1 MSKVIDDAP
10 SVRGN
15 GEQFVSKLTTGHIIV
30 LIIANASPLGAIIG
44 MGPLAFMMGGAG
56 LPPAFLLAG
65 VVILCFA
72 LGYAQLIKHIPG
84 EGAFYK
90 YIQTIFGH
98 RAGVASAFV
107 AAFSYTMLTISLA
120 SATGYF
126 TNLLFQSYG
135 IHLGWELW
143 ALIAFVLVNMLGA
156 YSADIGASV
165 LLWIVILE
173 FLLLLVLDVAIG
185 GQSGAAA
192 FPLEI
197 FTADVISHEG
207 FSVCLMV
214 AFMSFIGFEAAS
226 LYSGE
231 AKNADSSV
239 PKALLGAVLVVAV
252 FYFITSW
259 ALVGAVG
266 IDKVQNTAQ
275 GMQGEMVIN
284 LIQQYVGGNFAQLT
298 NILFCNSSLVCY
310 LALHNAS
317 ARYVRIL
324 ATNGYLPP
332 GLGKISVKTNAP
344 VNASLFVSLFVA
356 AALIVPA
363 VLGIDPYVV
372 LSGGAAA
379 VSTFGIL
386 LLQALVA
393 LGCVIFFRKRKHART
408 FSTFLAPILACAG
421 LSLAA
426 SLIPQ
431 NFTLLSGFDN
441 RLINLSPAIVGAVF
455 MVGWWLGKRR
465 RAVCTG
471 DTLGE

>member
-1 MSKVIDDAP
+1 MPKVIDDAP
-10 SVRGN
+10 SARGN
-15 GEQFVSKLTTGHIIV
+15 GEHFMGKLTTGHIIV

-56 LPPAFLLAG
+56 LPLAFLLAG

-72 LGYAQLIKHIPG
+72 LCYAQLIKHIPG

-98 RAGVASAFV
+98 RVGVASAFM
-107 AAFSYTMLTISLA
+107 AAFSYLMLTISLA

-135 IHLGWELW
+135 VNLGWEIW
-143 ALIAFVLVNMLGA
+143 AVIAFVLVNILGA

-165 LLWIVILE
+165 LSWIVILE
-173 FLLLLVLDVAIG
+173 FLLLLVVDIAIG
-185 GQSGAAA
+185 KQSGAAT
-192 FPLEI
+192 FPLQV
-197 FTADVISHEG
+197 FSSDVISHQG
-207 FSVCLMV
+207 FSVCLMA

-231 AKNADSSV
+231 AKDADSSV
-239 PKALLGAVLVVAV
+239 PKALLSSVLVVAV

-266 IDKVQNTAQ
+266 IDNVQNTARS
-275 GMQGEMVIN
+275 MQGEMVIN
-284 LIQQYVGGNFAQLT
+284 IIKQYVGGNFSQLT

-324 ATNGYLPP
+324 ATNGYLPE
-332 GLGKISVKTNAP
+332 GLGKINVKTNAP

-363 VLGIDPYVV
+363 ALGIDPYVV
-372 LSGGAAA
+372 LSGGTAA

-393 LGCVIFFRKRKHART
+393 FGCVIFFRKRKHARN
-408 FSTFLAPILACAG
+408 FSTFLAPILAGAG
-421 LSLAA
+421 LLVAA
-426 SLIPQ
+426 SLIAE

-441 RLINLSPAIVGAVF
+441 KLINLSPGIVGVVF
-455 MVGWWLGKRR
+455 ITGCWIGKRR
-465 RAVCTG
+465 RT
-471 DTLGE
+471 E